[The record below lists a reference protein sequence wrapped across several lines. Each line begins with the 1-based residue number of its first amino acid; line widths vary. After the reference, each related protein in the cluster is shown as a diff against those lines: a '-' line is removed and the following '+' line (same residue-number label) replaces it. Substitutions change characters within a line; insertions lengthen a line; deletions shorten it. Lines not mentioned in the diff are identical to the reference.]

1 MFREAL
7 VFDKAHIEGWDM
19 KKNKN
24 DGYMFVCQLVRAAV
38 LIYSTCLVLVLV
50 LLLVFDN
57 FCFASF
63 FFLPLLY
70 CIALLF
76 IRVQVYPKEK
86 KKF

>member
-38 LIYSTCLVLVLV
+38 LY
-50 LLLVFDN
+50 N
-57 FCFASF
+57 
-63 FFLPLLY
+63 
-70 CIALLF
+70 LF
-76 IRVQVYPKEK
+76 SVGIGVAAG
-86 KKF
+86 F